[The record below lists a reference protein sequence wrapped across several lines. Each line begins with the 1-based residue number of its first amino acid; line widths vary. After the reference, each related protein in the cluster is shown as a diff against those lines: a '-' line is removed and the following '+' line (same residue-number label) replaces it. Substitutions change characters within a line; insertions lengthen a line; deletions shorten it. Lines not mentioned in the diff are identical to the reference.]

1 MATPAEL
8 SNLTRALK
16 GLDQIIKDTNRNIK
30 DLIKIAEALNRN
42 IVQLGRQLKEDEA
55 KDES

>member
-1 MATPAEL
+1 MVTPAEL

-16 GLDQIIKDTNRNIK
+16 GLDQTIKETNRNIK